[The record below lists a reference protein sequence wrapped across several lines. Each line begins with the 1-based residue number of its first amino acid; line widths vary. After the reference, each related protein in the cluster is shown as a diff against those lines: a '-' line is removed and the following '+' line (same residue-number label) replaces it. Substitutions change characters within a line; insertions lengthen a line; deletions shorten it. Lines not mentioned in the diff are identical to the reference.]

1 MLDYQL
7 ANIQT
12 IAADWLVY
20 KDAYLE
26 ILRLDKIHPVVSGNK
41 WFKLKYYLE
50 EAKKNNQGLVTF
62 GGAWSNHIV
71 AVAYCCQQAGIKCT
85 GIIRGEKPKKLSQTL
100 LSAMGYGMNLQ
111 FVNREEYGVVKNEQR
126 IVNNE
131 QRTMKNEEREIK
143 NEKRETRN
151 GSYFIPEG
159 GYGVLGV
166 KGAAEIGNLYDLS
179 SYTHIIAGVG
189 TGTMLAGLI
198 LSAKPHQKIIG
209 ISSMK
214 GNDNSGE
221 EVKQL
226 LLPKTGLPNFQII
239 HDYHF
244 GGFGKH
250 PQVLINFMNGVF
262 EKHELPLDI
271 VYTGKTFYAIKDL
284 VEKNFF
290 PKGSKILMIH
300 SGGLQG
306 NKSVGA
312 KLKFQS

>member
-1 MLDYQL
+1 MPTNFLNLQIEMLNFHL

-12 IAADWLVY
+12 IAANWLVY
-20 KDAYLE
+20 QDVFLD

-50 EAKKNNQGLVTF
+50 EAKNNNQDLITF

-71 AVAYCCQQAGIKCT
+71 ATAYCCQQAGIKCI
-85 GIIRGEKPKKLSQTL
+85 GIIRGEKPKKLSQTII
-100 LSAMGYGMNLQ
+100 SVMEYGMDLR
-111 FVNREEYGVVKNEQR
+111 FVGREEYGILKHEQR

-131 QRTMKNEEREIK
+131 YREI
-143 NEKRETRN
+143 RN
-151 GSYFIPEG
+151 GPYFIPEG
-159 GYGVLGV
+159 GYGGLGV
-166 KGAAEIGNLYDLS
+166 KGAADIGKIYDLH

-198 LSAKPHQKIIG
+198 LSAMPYQKIIG

-214 GNDNSGE
+214 GNNNLVE
-221 EVKQL
+221 EIQQL
-226 LLPKTGLPNFQII
+226 LHFNTSLPNFEII

-244 GGFGKH
+244 GGFGKY
-250 PQVLINFMNGVF
+250 PKQLIDFMNETF
-262 EKHELPLDI
+262 IEHELPLDI
-271 VYTGKTFYAIKDL
+271 VYTGKTFFAIKDL
-284 VEKNFF
+284 IERKYF

-306 NKSVGA
+306 NKSVEER
-312 KLKFQS
+312 LMF

>member
-1 MLDYQL
+1 MLNYQL

-20 KDAYLE
+20 QDVYLDV
-26 ILRLDKIHPVVSGNK
+26 LRLDKIHPVVSGNK

-50 EAKKNNQGLVTF
+50 EAKKNNQEVVTF

-71 AVAYCCQQAGIKCT
+71 AAAFCCQQAGIKCT
-85 GIIRGEKPKKLSQTL
+85 GIIRGEKPKNLSQTL
-100 LSAMGYGMNLQ
+100 ISAMEYGMDFR
-111 FVNREEYGVVKNEQR
+111 FVSREEYGTTKNEQR
-126 IVNNE
+126 TVNSEE
-131 QRTMKNEEREIK
+131 QETG
-143 NEKRETRN
+143 NEKREVF
-151 GSYFIPEG
+151 FIPEG
-159 GYGVLGV
+159 GYGALGA
-166 KGAAEIGNLYDLS
+166 KGASEIGKLYDLTP
-179 SYTHIIAGVG
+179 YTHIIAGVG
-189 TGTMLAGLI
+189 TGTMLAGLMH
-198 LSAKPHQKIIG
+198 SANPNQKIIG

-214 GNDNSGE
+214 GNDNLEE

-226 LLPKTGLPNFQII
+226 LKADRDLPNFQII
-239 HDYHF
+239 NDYHF

-250 PQVLINFMNGVF
+250 SQVLIDFMNEVF

-306 NKSVGA
+306 NKSIEA
-312 KLKFQS
+312 KLKF

>member
-1 MLDYQL
+1 MLNYQL

-20 KDAYLE
+20 QDLFLDV
-26 ILRLDKIHPVVSGNK
+26 LRLDKIHPVVSGNK

-50 EAKKNNQGLVTF
+50 EAKKNNQEVVTF

-71 AVAYCCQQAGIKCT
+71 AAAFCCQQAGIKCT
-85 GIIRGEKPKKLSQTL
+85 GIIRGEKPKNLSQTL
-100 LSAMGYGMNLQ
+100 ISAMEYGMDLR
-111 FVNREEYGVVKNEQR
+111 FVSREEYGVMKREQR
-126 IVNNE
+126 TINSEQRTVNNE
-131 QRTMKNEEREIK
+131 EQGTGNY
-143 NEKRETRN
+143 KREVF
-151 GSYFIPEG
+151 FIPEG
-159 GYGVLGV
+159 GYGALGA
-166 KGAAEIGNLYDLS
+166 KGASEIGKLYDLTP
-179 SYTHIIAGVG
+179 YTHIIAGVG
-189 TGTMLAGLI
+189 TGTMLAGLM
-198 LSAKPHQKIIG
+198 LGANLNQKIIG

-214 GNDNSGE
+214 GNDNLEE

-226 LLPKTGLPNFQII
+226 LKADIDLPNFQII

-250 PQVLINFMNGVF
+250 PQVLIDFMNEVF

-306 NKSVGA
+306 NKSIEA
-312 KLKFQS
+312 KLKF